1 MGERRLTSNIMTE
14 EEILAWNKTGGN
26 VKYLGTFS
34 IILGKRCSTPV
45 PSLADTYIFHINF
58 YDMIKELLY
67 MDTSS

>member
-14 EEILAWNKTGGN
+14 EEILAWNKTGGK

-45 PSLADTYIFHINF
+45 PSLADTYINF